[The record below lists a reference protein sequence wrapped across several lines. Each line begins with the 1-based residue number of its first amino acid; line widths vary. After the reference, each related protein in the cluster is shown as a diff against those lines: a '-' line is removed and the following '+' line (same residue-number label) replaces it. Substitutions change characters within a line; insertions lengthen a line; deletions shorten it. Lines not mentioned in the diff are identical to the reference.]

1 MRIFNHIWFCPH
13 QKEIDMKNSLQ
24 GFRVFKM
31 LNGINKKIKFFLEE
45 HQIIYQEITHKPAAS
60 AEEYH
65 QILGTR
71 YEQQAK
77 ALLIRYKKPGV
88 KGFVVVTIPAQK
100 RANLEQIK
108 NVLQAKSVRLAEPK
122 QLQEVTGC
130 NFGELPP
137 LGKIFG
143 LQLLMDQ
150 ELLLEPK
157 IYFNAGKLD
166 LSIVLSPKDLQ
177 KLEEPILL

>member
-1 MRIFNHIWFCPH
+1 MSNNIVI
-13 QKEIDMKNSLQ
+13 
-24 GFRVFKM
+24 
-31 LNGINKKIKFFLEE
+31 KIKSFLEE
-45 HQIIYQEITHKPAAS
+45 HQINYQQITHKPAAS

-77 ALLIRYKKPGV
+77 ALLIRYKKPGD
-88 KGFVVVTIPAQK
+88 KGFVVVTLPAQK

-108 NVLQAKSVRLAEPK
+108 EILQAKSVRLAERT
-122 QLQEVTGC
+122 QMETVTGC

-143 LQLLMDQ
+143 LQLVMDQ
-150 ELLLEPK
+150 ELLQEPK

-166 LSIVLSPKDLQ
+166 LSIIMSPEELQ
-177 KLEEPILL
+177 RIEEPILI